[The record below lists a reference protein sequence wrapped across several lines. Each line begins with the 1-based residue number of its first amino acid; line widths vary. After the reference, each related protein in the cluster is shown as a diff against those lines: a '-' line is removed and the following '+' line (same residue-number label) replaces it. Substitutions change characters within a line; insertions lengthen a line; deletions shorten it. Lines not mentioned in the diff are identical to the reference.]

1 MQKEEL
7 IKFEE
12 WVVETFNDGK
22 LKSPVHLDGSKDG
35 SQEDKLIE
43 IFKDIKPN
51 DWVFSNYR
59 SHYHSLL
66 KGMPE
71 ERLKQWILDNKSI
84 HVMDKEH
91 KIFTSAIVGGC
102 LSIALGTALSI
113 KMNSKKMKSKL
124 DNTISVEIEGYKEVT
139 DGWTMNEPKVYC
151 FVGDMTANTG
161 NFREVFRYA
170 VNHKLPIKFIIANNF
185 LSTDTDCADVWGVT
199 RNHYEWQFDMLKAT
213 YPEYFDYYNYE
224 RKYPHYGTGKFITK
238 IWDDMD
244 KDDVKGKGF

>member
-1 MQKEEL
+1 MKTKEEL
-7 IKFEE
+7 INFEN
-12 WVVETFNDGK
+12 WTVETFNEGK
-22 LKSPVHLDGSKDG
+22 LKSPVHLDGSVNG
-35 SQEDKLIE
+35 EQEKYLINV
-43 IFKDIKPN
+43 FKDIKPQ
-51 DWVFSNYR
+51 DWVFTTYR
-59 SHYHSLL
+59 SHYHALL

-113 KMNSKKMKSKL
+113 KMDKEKGCNTPYYSSLCGGEDGICGHCKL
-124 DNTISVEIEGYKEVT
+124 KDE
-139 DGWTMNEPKVYC
+139 KVYC
-151 FVGDMTANTG
+151 FVGDMTANSG

-170 VNHKLPIKFIIANNF
+170 VNHKLPIKFIVANNF
-185 LSTDTDCADVWGVT
+185 LSTDTDCADVWGME
-199 RNHYEWQFDMLKAT
+199 RERYEAQFISLKIA
-213 YPEYFDYYNYE
+213 YPDYFDYYTYE

-238 IWDDMD
+238 IWDEMD

>member
-1 MQKEEL
+1 MNKDEL

-12 WVVETFNDGK
+12 WTVDTFNEGK
-22 LKSPVHLDGSKDG
+22 LKSPVHLDGSTDG
-35 SQEDKLIE
+35 SQEDYLINL
-43 IFKDIKPN
+43 FKDIKPQ
-51 DWVFSNYR
+51 DWVFTTYR
-59 SHYHSLL
+59 SHYHALL

-102 LSIALGTALSI
+102 LSIALGTALSL
-113 KMNSKKMKSKL
+113 KKNRL
-124 DNTISVEIEGYKEVT
+124 GIATGLELL
-139 DGWTMNEPKVYC
+139 PKVYC

-185 LSTDTDCADVWGVT
+185 LSTDTDCADVWGIT
-199 RNHYEWQFDMLKAT
+199 RYEYLFQFQHLKRK
-213 YPEYFDYYNYE
+213 YPEYFDYYSYE
-224 RKYPHYGTGKFITK
+224 RKYPHYGTGKFISK
-238 IWDDMD
+238 IWDDME